1 MKETIE
7 KHDDKK
13 EKLLHYYNRLSTDN
27 VQISLLLYKARGAQ
41 LMNLSPVLIVESFAL
56 GLWVQK
62 IFNEIFKRRMH
73 A

>member
-1 MKETIE
+1 MKEAIE

-62 IFNEIFKRRMH
+62 IFNEILKRRMH